1 MNYKTFY
8 QKNYQKALQNMVLGS
23 GIGDPRSGI
32 RKKTH
37 SESRIQGSK
46 RHRIPDPQHWFPPSV
61 VLLHLV
67 MSPPSVVLLHL
78 VMSPPSVVLL
88 HLVMS
93 SCLVVLLYFRE
104 SYC

>member
-32 RKKTH
+32 
-37 SESRIQGSK
+37 QGSK
-46 RHRIPDPQHWFPPSV
+46 RHRIPDPQHWFLPSV

>member
-1 MNYKTFY
+1 
-8 QKNYQKALQNMVLGS
+8 LGS
-23 GIGDPRSGI
+23 GIGDPSSGI
-32 RKKTH
+32 RKKTP
-37 SESRIQGSK
+37 SGSRIQGSK
-46 RHRIPDPQHWFPPSV
+46 RHRIPDPQHWFLPSV